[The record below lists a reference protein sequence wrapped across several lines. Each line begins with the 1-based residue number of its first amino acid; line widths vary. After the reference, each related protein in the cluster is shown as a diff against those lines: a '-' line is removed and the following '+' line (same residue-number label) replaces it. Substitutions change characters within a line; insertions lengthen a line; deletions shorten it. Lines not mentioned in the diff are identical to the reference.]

1 MAQGMAFRG
10 HDESPTSLNRGNFRE
25 IIDRYKDK
33 NENVRNAFDRGG
45 LNYQMLSPQIQKD
58 IARCC
63 AEEITEVIMGEIG
76 ERQFSVLIDESRDI
90 SVKEQMVVLLR
101 YVNNK
106 GKVIE
111 WFLALKHVRD
121 TTSDALKQV
130 LLSVLHDKYNLSIT
144 RLRGQG
150 YDGASNMRGE
160 FNGLQK
166 RILDDNPYAFYVHCF
181 AHQLQLVV
189 VSVASCCSSVHD
201 FF

>member
-1 MAQGMAFRG
+1 MAFRG
-10 HDESPTSLNRGNFRE
+10 HDQSPTSLNRGNFRE
-25 IIDRYKDK
+25 MIDWYKDK

-45 LNYQMLSPQIQKD
+45 LNCQMLSLQIQKD

-76 ERQFSVLIDESRDI
+76 ERQFSVLIDESHDI
-90 SVKEQMVVLLR
+90 SVKEQMAVLLR

-111 WFLALKHVRD
+111 RFLALKHVRD
-121 TTSDALKQV
+121 TTSDALKQA

>member
-1 MAQGMAFRG
+1 MDVM
-10 HDESPTSLNRGNFRE
+10 
-25 IIDRYKDK
+25 
-33 NENVRNAFDRGG
+33 
-45 LNYQMLSPQIQKD
+45 
-58 IARCC
+58 
-63 AEEITEVIMGEIG
+63 
-76 ERQFSVLIDESRDI
+76 
-90 SVKEQMVVLLR
+90 LR
-101 YVNNK
+101 YVNNE

-111 WFLALKHVRD
+111 WFLALKHVKD

-130 LLSVLHDKYNLSIT
+130 LFSILDKYNLSIT

-150 YDGASNMRGE
+150 YDGTSNMRGE

-189 VSVASCCSSVHD
+189 GSDSSCCSSVHD

>member
-1 MAQGMAFRG
+1 
-10 HDESPTSLNRGNFRE
+10 
-25 IIDRYKDK
+25 
-33 NENVRNAFDRGG
+33 
-45 LNYQMLSPQIQKD
+45 
-58 IARCC
+58 
-63 AEEITEVIMGEIG
+63 
-76 ERQFSVLIDESRDI
+76 
-90 SVKEQMVVLLR
+90 VKEQMAVLLR

-130 LLSVLHDKYNLSIT
+130 LLSVLHNKYNLSIT